1 MKQPPNYGLYGEI
14 SSNPIIDGLHIESIA
29 DRSQLYDWEIKPHR
43 HDDLLQILHINKGQG
58 SFSIG
63 ALNNEIS
70 APCLL
75 ITPRL
80 APHGFRFE
88 KGIEGHVITIH
99 HQWLLNF
106 FSQERN
112 VLNVYENSQT
122 IKMNKRSESWRHID
136 QTIDQ
141 LKREFF
147 GSKPWRHQTVN
158 ALLVSLIVLIA
169 REANNENQISNNQSK
184 SIGYINKFKELLDTH
199 YRDHFNID
207 FYANQI
213 GVTQTQLNRV
223 CRNILGKSALTVINQ
238 RLMLEAERDLLYT
251 ALSIKE
257 IAYSLGFQ
265 DAAYFTRFFKKQ
277 SKQSPNEFRNS
288 KREQSH

>member
-1 MKQPPNYGLYGEI
+1 MKQLPNYGLYGEI

-29 DRSQLYDWEIKPHR
+29 DRSQLYDWEIKSHR
-43 HDDLLQILHINKGQG
+43 HDDLLQILHIHKGNG
-58 SFSIG
+58 SYSIG
-63 ALNNEIS
+63 LVNSKIS

-80 APHGFRFE
+80 SPHGFNFE

-99 HQWLLNF
+99 HQWLQNF
-106 FSQERN
+106 FQHERSI
-112 VLNVYENSQT
+112 LSIYENGQT
-122 IKMNKRSESWRHID
+122 IKMAKKSETLVNIN
-136 QTIDQ
+136 QTIEQ
-141 LKREFF
+141 LKKDFF
-147 GSKPWRHQTVN
+147 GSKPWRNQIVN
-158 ALLVSLIVLIA
+158 ALLASLIVMIA
-169 REANNENQISNNQSK
+169 REANNENLITDSHSR
-184 SIGYINKFKELLDTH
+184 SINYINQFKELLDSH
-199 YRDHFNID
+199 YRNHFNID

-213 GVTQTQLNRV
+213 GITPTQLNRV
-223 CRNILGKSALTVINQ
+223 CRNILGKSSLTVINQ

-277 SKQSPNEFRNS
+277 AKLSPNDFRRS
-288 KREQSH
+288 KRA

>member
-43 HDDLLQILHINKGQG
+43 HDDLLQILHINKGHG

-63 ALNNEIS
+63 ATKNEIS

-80 APHGFRFE
+80 SPHGFNFD

-99 HQWLLNF
+99 HQWLLDV

-112 VLNVYENSQT
+112 ILNIYENSQT
-122 IKMNKRSESWRHID
+122 IKINKKSESWKIVN
-136 QTIDQ
+136 QTLEH
-141 LKREFF
+141 LKKEFL

-158 ALLVSLIVLIA
+158 ALLVSLIILIA
-169 REANNENQISNNQSK
+169 REANHEGQISNNHSR
-184 SIGYINKFKELLDTH
+184 SIGYISQFKELLDIH
-199 YRDHFNID
+199 YRDHLSID

-213 GVTQTQLNRV
+213 GITQTQLNRV
-223 CRNILGKSALTVINQ
+223 CRNILEKSALTVINQ

-277 SKQSPNEFRNS
+277 LKQSPNEFRNS
-288 KREQSH
+288 KRS